1 MSTINAQNYGDGTDS
16 VPASAVLEGTAKAWS
31 YSIYAAGVPA
41 NTASFNVSSI
51 TDLGVGTQ
59 EPNFTNAFSGTSYA
73 VVLGSQFTTVGNGAF
88 LTQDNAVVKTASKC
102 RIDHFQASVAADPD
116 LISIA
121 AFGDLA

>member
-1 MSTINAQNYGDGTDS
+1 MSTINAQNFGDGIDS

-73 VVLGSQFTTVGNGAF
+73 VVLGSQFTAVGNGAF
-88 LTQDNAVVKTASKC
+88 LTQEDTGSKTASKC
-102 RIDHFQASVAADPD
+102 KINHFQASVVADPV

-121 AFGDLA
+121 AFGDPA